1 MSDQDKPELIFG
13 LVGSI
18 GVDLDA
24 VIKNLEESLSNVGYE
39 SHSIRLTNYMTSI
52 DTGVELRSDT
62 YVNKY
67 NDLIAYADAVR
78 KNCNSA
84 SALAGT
90 GIVKIQQIRDKLA
103 SRDPRSKEPP
113 IPAYGHA
120 FIIRQFKRRE
130 EVELMRETY
139 GRKFILISVYLS
151 EPERIEEIGR
161 KIEQF
166 DTTPRTRDERLEL
179 ARTLVRKDKH
189 ERNEEF
195 GQRVEEVFHL
205 GDVFVPGKGEQR
217 IEYTVSRFVNA
228 FFGSNKIT
236 PNRYEYGMYTAAGA
250 SLRSSDLSRQV
261 GAAIFSREGEVIA
274 MGCNE
279 VPKAKGGT
287 YWDEPGEEPVR
298 DIDRRIDANHKRKQ
312 QIVHDFVT
320 RLSSIGVLNA
330 GNKSVEQVVA
340 DLLLEPSIKDSQLL
354 DIIEFGRMVHAE
366 MNAVTDAARNGFAL
380 RGSTLF
386 CTTFPCHMCAKH
398 IVSSGV
404 YKVVFLEPYPK
415 SYAEEL
421 HDDSIT
427 FDKNVGEKVLF
438 EPFVGIS
445 PRRYRDIFEKGKRKD
460 SSGKAMDWIE
470 GAPVPRIED
479 RSSSYLQNE
488 KFSLKKSLGGFVDQV
503 EKSGTEAGA
512 QEQQ

>member
-1 MSDQDKPELIFG
+1 MSEQDSPELVIG

-18 GVDLDA
+18 GVDLDS
-24 VIKNLEESLSNVGYE
+24 VIKNIKESLSNVGYSSE
-39 SHSIRLTNYMTSI
+39 EIRLTGYMTSI
-52 DTGVELRSDT
+52 STGLTLRADS

-78 KNCNSA
+78 KKCNSN
-84 SALAGT
+84 SALAGI
-90 GIVKIQQIRDKLA
+90 GIVKIQSIRDRI
-103 SRDPRSKEPP
+103 SGRDPRSDAPV
-113 IPAYGHA
+113 IPAYKHA

-139 GRKFILISVYLS
+139 GRKFVLISVYLS
-151 EPERIEEIGR
+151 EPERVEEIAH

-179 ARTLVRKDKH
+179 ARSLVRKDKH
-189 ERNEEF
+189 ERDDEF

-205 GDVFVPGKGEQR
+205 GDVFVPGKGEQK
-217 IEYTVSRFVNA
+217 IEYTVSRFINA

-236 PNRYEYGMYTAAGA
+236 PNKYEYGMYAATGA
-250 SLRSSDLSRQV
+250 ALRSSDLSRQV
-261 GAAIFSREGEVIA
+261 GAAIFSKEGEVIA

-287 YWDEPGEEPVR
+287 YWDEQNAEPVR
-298 DIDRRIDANHKRKQ
+298 DIDRRVDANHKRKQ

-320 RLSSIGVLNA
+320 RLSSVGALNA
-330 GNKSVEQVVA
+330 GNRSTDEVVS
-340 DLLLEPSIKDSQLL
+340 DLLDEPAIKESQLL

-366 MNAVTDAARNGFAL
+366 MNAITDAARNGLAL
-380 RGSTLF
+380 KGKTLF

-398 IVSSGV
+398 IVSAGIDR
-404 YKVVFLEPYPK
+404 VVFLEPYPK

-421 HDDSIT
+421 HSDSIT
-427 FDKNVGEKVLF
+427 FDKNVTDKVLF
-438 EPFVGIS
+438 EPFIGIS

-460 SSGKAMDWIE
+460 SNGKAVDWIE
-470 GAPVPRIED
+470 TSPLPRIED
-479 RSSSYLQNE
+479 RSNSYLQNE
-488 KFSLKKSLGGFVDQV
+488 KFALKKSLGAFADEVR
-503 EKSGTEAGA
+503 K
-512 QEQQ
+512 